1 MSEGL
6 VERTYVNEVCLYSNR
21 INQPMRDLTSILKSS
36 VNAVN
41 EYVCA
46 MGLLSDSP
54 GIDTQLDRS
63 GVVAL
68 GILITSLCRLVI
80 YKSTMPLGKYLHDIF
95 DFTDI

>member
-1 MSEGL
+1 MCLSNTSPIVSEGL

-21 INQPMRDLTSILKSS
+21 INEPMRDLTSILKST

-68 GILITSLCRLVI
+68 GMLHNII
-80 YKSTMPLGKYLHDIF
+80 MPFGNIHIKNAI
-95 DFTDI
+95 